1 MTTSDSHS
9 IEILDP
15 VVESP
20 PKQDPQVEPQDAV
33 VEFPPRKPQ
42 PPPPPPLRMH
52 LRPKMRGLRCG
63 IICAE

>member
-1 MTTSDSHS
+1 MIDDHTT
-9 IEILDP
+9 EILDP

-20 PKQDPQVEPQDAV
+20 PKGDPPVDPPVVV

-42 PPPPPPLRMH
+42 PPPPPPLRKH

-63 IICAE
+63 IYCAE